1 MESVGVA
8 TRKKCSTPVDWAP
21 HKSKK
26 LKGDSWVDKSS
37 FKIFFQLANQLVHVG
52 TRKFSKRLILNQLRW
67 HFILGSNREIN

>member
-26 LKGDSWVDKSS
+26 LKGDRGLTSQVQSKEY
-37 FKIFFQLANQLVHVG
+37 IFQLTNQLVHVG
-52 TRKFSKRLILNQLRW
+52 TRKFS
-67 HFILGSNREIN
+67 